1 MVTTAPMNKIALL
14 CVVILTGFVSCKK
27 EAVNNTVP
35 KETGIYAYKVTALNG
50 STIDFSAFKG
60 KKILVVNTASECQYT
75 YQYEA
80 LETLFKKYNDRL
92 VIVGFP
98 SNDFGLQEPGTN
110 EQIADFCKDNY
121 GVTFPMAAKIAVN
134 GNEIAPIYQWL
145 TQKEQ
150 NGYENSTVEWNFQKY
165 LIDENGKLVGVF
177 ASKVEP
183 GSEELKSA
191 IEK

>member
-1 MVTTAPMNKIALL
+1 MNRYTLLLTALFLSFISCNKETEKNTTAK
-14 CVVILTGFVSCKK
+14 V
-27 EAVNNTVP
+27 E
-35 KETGIYAYKVTALNG
+35 ETGIYAYKVAALKG
-50 STIDFSAFKG
+50 DTIDFAAFKG
-60 KKILVVNTASECQYT
+60 KKILIVNTASECSYT
-75 YQYEA
+75 YQYEGLEA
-80 LETLFKKYNDRL
+80 LYNKYKGKL

-110 EQIADFCKDNY
+110 EEIADFCKENY

-134 GNEIAPIYQWL
+134 GNEIAPIYKWL

-150 NGYENSTVEWNFQKY
+150 NGYESSTIAWNFQKY
-165 LIDENGKLVGVF
+165 LIDETGKLIGVF

-183 GSEELKSA
+183 NSTELTTA